1 MQATLRGMLRAAQ
14 SVLAEQS
21 LLPLLA
27 ISAPSHMVLCVL
39 LSVRPCA
46 TVCPHATQEL
56 LMHDEHVSFNEGIRV
71 RSSGARLTTAM
82 STK

>member
-1 MQATLRGMLRAAQ
+1 MHDPLRGMLRTSQ

-27 ISAPSHMVLCVL
+27 ISAPSHMLLCVL
-39 LSVRPCA
+39 LSFRPCA
-46 TVCPHATQEL
+46 TVCPHATQGL

-71 RSSGARLTTAM
+71 RSRGARHKRAM
-82 STK
+82 FK

>member
-1 MQATLRGMLRAAQ
+1 MHDPLRGMLRTSR

-27 ISAPSHMVLCVL
+27 FSAPSHMLLRVL
-39 LSVRPCA
+39 LSCRPCA
-46 TVCPHATQEL
+46 TVCPHATQGL

-71 RSSGARLTTAM
+71 RSRGARHKLAM
-82 STK
+82 FK